1 LKYFKMKLL
10 TEIIKSKLIEEQT
23 NFEWNKYT
31 HNMINDLIEL
41 CNELKGQELRNI
53 EQAFRSGFHTEDK
66 WALELEIYD
75 HIRINYDEEVMTYDE
90 FQQEKKRVAFFKKNF
105 SDEGGDK

>member
-1 LKYFKMKLL
+1 MKLL
-10 TEIIKSKLIEEQT
+10 TEIIKNKLIEEQT

-53 EQAFRSGFHTEDK
+53 DQAFRSGFHTEDK
-66 WALELEIYD
+66 WALDLEVYD
-75 HIRINYDEEVMTYDE
+75 HILIHYNEEILTFDE
-90 FQQEKKRVAFFKKNF
+90 FEQEKKRMAFFKKNF
-105 SDEGGDK
+105 SDKGGQDV

>member
-1 LKYFKMKLL
+1 MKLL

-53 EQAFRSGFHTEDK
+53 DQAFRSGYMTEDK
-66 WALELEIYD
+66 WALDLEVYD
-75 HIRINYDEEVMTYDE
+75 HILIHYNEEILTFDE
-90 FQQEKKRVAFFKKNF
+90 FEQEKKRVAFFKKNF
-105 SDEGGDK
+105 ADEGGKDEK

>member
-1 LKYFKMKLL
+1 MKLL
-10 TEIIKSKLIEEQT
+10 TEIIKSKLIDEQT

-53 EQAFRSGFHTEDK
+53 DKAFRSGYMNTDR
-66 WALELEIYD
+66 WALDLEVYD
-75 HIRINYDEEVMTYDE
+75 HILIHYNEEILTYEE
-90 FQQEKKRVAFFKKNF
+90 FQEEKKRVAFFKKNF
-105 SDEGGDK
+105 GGEGGNNE